1 MKSKKIQ
8 TWIYGLGLLFV
19 FSAVACE
26 DDIDPLVEEIAYE
39 RALTPVGLTARVSNV
54 TTVTLRWTHVY
65 HAEKYSVELHADS
78 MKFENPVGTYETA
91 ASPLVI
97 PDLNGDTQFSVR
109 LKAIGDSTVNDSKWS
124 EVAFRTEID
133 NILEDFGDSDVWGD
147 QVTFRWPAD
156 KSVTSIELTPDEG
169 EMISHEFTE
178 TEKTEGKA
186 TVSGLTAATK
196 YNVIMYNGTQRV
208 GITSFT
214 TLASGTIILTPENDL
229 AAEVSNASEGAI
241 LMLMPGEYSMG
252 EVKITNSIII
262 QGRNANNKPVI
273 KGRLK
278 CDKDVSSI
286 VLSDVIMDGSPV
298 GDDQSSFSDNVFEF
312 AAAIT
317 VGTLDFKNCV
327 IRNYRK
333 HLIYNNK
340 KAKVTEINISGC
352 IIDNIQ
358 GDGGDGID
366 YRGGELG
373 TLKVENTTFSNGFRA
388 FLRMQTKTDVFFYN
402 CTFYK
407 ICCMDNSN
415 NTGLFRCSAE
425 GTLTVE
431 KCLFVEIGLEAP
443 GNENSGCWSKMGN
456 MKATASYS
464 DNFYYNCPNLWVGE
478 YTEAPQG
485 VSESTDPG
493 FADATQGD
501 FTISNGDLMDKGIGD
516 PRWIK

>member
-78 MKFENPVGTYETA
+78 MKFEHLVGTYETT

-97 PDLNGDTQFSVR
+97 PDLDGDTQFSIR

-124 EVAFRTEID
+124 EVAFMTEID

-147 QVTFRWPAD
+147 QVTFRWPAN
-156 KSVTSIELTPDEG
+156 KSVTSIELTPAEG
-169 EMISHEFTE
+169 ETISHEFTE

-196 YNVIMYNGTQRV
+196 YAVIMYNGTQRV

-214 TLASGTIILTPENDL
+214 TLALGTIILTPEDDL
-229 AAEVSNASEGAI
+229 AAAVSNASEGAI

-252 EVKITNSIII
+252 EVKIPTSITI

-273 KGRLK
+273 AGNIEIGA
-278 CDKDVSSI
+278 DVSLSLKDI
-286 VLSDVIMDGSPV
+286 VLTRGEKSDQGIVYKEAGTSAYLKLDGV
-298 GDDQSSFSDNVFEF
+298 TMKNYGKGCLYVNAVVLIDVVE
-312 AAAIT
+312 IT
-317 VGTLDFKNCV
+317 NCLFHDIV
-327 IRNYRK
+327 
-333 HLIYNNK
+333 
-340 KAKVTEINISGC
+340 C
-352 IIDNIQ
+352 
-358 GDGGDGID
+358 DGGDLFDFRKGIAKD
-366 YRGGELG
+366 LIFKY
-373 TLKVENTTFSNGFRA
+373 NTVYNCANTARDGFRIDKVSGDL
-388 FLRMQTKTDVFFYN
+388 FTGVKPSVRIENNTFYN
-402 CTFYK
+402 VSNNKGKRILY
-407 ICCMDNSN
+407 IRAADNSIYFNKNILAETAAYYSNQTATNIVSLEEN
-415 NTGLFRCSAE
+415 NYFNAPNFMSSDVDKAQNDTGSSK
-425 GTLTVE
+425 TL
-431 KCLFVEIGLEAP
+431 L
-443 GNENSGCWSKMGN
+443 N
-456 MKATASYS
+456 
-464 DNFYYNCPNLWVGE
+464 
-478 YTEAPQG
+478 
-485 VSESTDPG
+485 PG
-493 FADATQGD
+493 FADPSNGD
-501 FTISNGDLMDKGIGD
+501 FTISEVTLMDKGIGD